1 MSENLKYLG
10 RQIGLVLLV
19 LLVAVILFLVS
30 LMIGYNIVIGNG
42 KGSIWSPETWQELIG
57 KFTGN

>member
-19 LLVAVILFLVS
+19 LLVAVILFFVA
-30 LMIGYNIVIGNG
+30 LMIGYNVIGNG
-42 KGSIWSPETWQELIG
+42 KGSIWSSETWQELIG

>member
-30 LMIGYNIVIGNG
+30 LMIGYNIIGNG
-42 KGSIWSPETWQELIG
+42 KGTVFSPETWQELIG

>member
-19 LLVAVILFLVS
+19 LLVAVILFFVA
-30 LMIGYNIVIGNG
+30 LMIGYNIIGNG
-42 KGSIWSPETWQELIG
+42 KGQFFHQKPG
-57 KFTGN
+57 KN

>member
-19 LLVAVILFLVS
+19 LLVAVILFFVA
-30 LMIGYNIVIGNG
+30 LMIGYNVIGNG
-42 KGSIWSPETWQELIG
+42 KGSVFSLETWQELIG

>member
-19 LLVAVILFLVS
+19 LLVAVILFFVS
-30 LMIGYNIVIGNG
+30 LMIGYNIIG
-42 KGSIWSPETWQELIG
+42 KGCIWPPETWQELIG

>member
-30 LMIGYNIVIGNG
+30 LMIGYNIIGNG
-42 KGSIWSPETWQELIG
+42 KGSVQSQMGAHLRG
-57 KFTGN
+57 